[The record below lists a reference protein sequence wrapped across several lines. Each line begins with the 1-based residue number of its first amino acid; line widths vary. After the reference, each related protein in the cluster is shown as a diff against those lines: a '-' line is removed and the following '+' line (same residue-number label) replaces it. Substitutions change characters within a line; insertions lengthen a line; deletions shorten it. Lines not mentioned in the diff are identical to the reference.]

1 MSPNAEKSRK
11 VEKVEKEEEK
21 KKKNAIEK
29 EIEKIDDPNQ
39 NGETQSTTPKKVLFF
54 VNIYTFIF
62 SQTTDGPDFSID
74 ILSCSLQS
82 FQCRLLP

>member
-11 VEKVEKEEEK
+11 VEKAEKEEEK

-39 NGETQSTTPKKVLFF
+39 NGETQSTTPKKVLILYVYIFLNYWWSWF
-54 VNIYTFIF
+54 LHWYTELF
-62 SQTTDGPDFSID
+62 STVVSVPTFT
-74 ILSCSLQS
+74 
-82 FQCRLLP
+82 